1 MTDRSAIVG
10 SVAQTLGQQALGP
23 HTRSGQAP
31 GREPPG
37 RREAH
42 KQATRQALQ
51 QAADRLFA
59 EQGYGATTVRD
70 IAEAAGVNERTFFRY
85 FTGKEE
91 LIIEDALSWLPVLL
105 DKLRDRPDDE
115 DVRTALRRAIQDAG
129 ALLSASPR
137 PTPLWLFSDGP
148 PGARISRKPAG
159 TLLKIEAD
167 LAAVIGERLERTG
180 LGSTGLGST
189 GGDGPA
195 DPDYLAEV
203 LARITLAMIRSAMIR
218 HAQLARDPDQETVP
232 TSVLVDQA
240 LSILAIPGPQPA

>member
-1 MTDRSAIVG
+1 
-10 SVAQTLGQQALGP
+10 VAQTLG
-23 HTRSGQAP
+23 
-31 GREPPG
+31 PPPLG

-70 IAEAAGVNERTFFRY
+70 IAEAAGVTERTFFRY

-105 DKLRDRPDDE
+105 DKLRHRPDDE
-115 DVRTALRRAIQDAG
+115 DVGTALHRAIQDVG
-129 ALLSASPR
+129 TLLSASPR

-148 PGARISRKPAG
+148 PGTRISKMPTG
-159 TLLKIEAD
+159 TLLRIEAD
-167 LAAVIGERLERTG
+167 LAAVIRERLERTG
-180 LGSTGLGST
+180 GNSL
-189 GGDGPA
+189 P
-195 DPDYLAEV
+195 DPEYLAEM

-218 HAQLARDPDQETVP
+218 HAQLSRDPDRETVP
-232 TSVLVDQA
+232 TSVLVEQA
-240 LSILAIPGPQPA
+240 LSLLAIPGRRNLGPESGPTTGETLQ

>member
-1 MTDRSAIVG
+1 
-10 SVAQTLGQQALGP
+10 VAQTLG
-23 HTRSGQAP
+23 
-31 GREPPG
+31 PPPLG

-70 IAEAAGVNERTFFRY
+70 IAEAAGVTERTFFRY

-105 DKLRDRPDDE
+105 DKLGRRPDDE
-115 DVRTALRRAIQDAG
+115 DVGTALRRAIQDVRT
-129 ALLSASPR
+129 LLSASPR

-148 PGARISRKPAG
+148 PGTRISRMPPA
-159 TLLKIEAD
+159 TLLRIEAD
-167 LAAVIGERLERTG
+167 LAAVIRERLERSGGNG
-180 LGSTGLGST
+180 LPDT
-189 GGDGPA
+189 
-195 DPDYLAEV
+195 DYLAEM

-218 HAQLARDPDQETVP
+218 HAQLSRDPDRETVP
-232 TSVLVDQA
+232 TSVLVEQA
-240 LSILAIPGPQPA
+240 LSMLAIPGRRDLGPESGPTAGETVQ

>member
-10 SVAQTLGQQALGP
+10 SVAQT
-23 HTRSGQAP
+23 P

-85 FTGKEE
+85 FAGKEE

-115 DVRTALRRAIQDAG
+115 DVRTALRRAIQDVG

-148 PGARISRKPAG
+148 PGTRISRKPTG
-159 TLLKIEAD
+159 TLLRIEAD
-167 LAAVIGERLERTG
+167 LGAVIRERLERTG

-195 DPDYLAEV
+195 DTDYLAEI

-218 HAQLARDPDQETVP
+218 HAQLSRDPDRETVP

-240 LSILAIPGPQPA
+240 LSILALPGRRDLGSESGPTTGETL

>member
-1 MTDRSAIVG
+1 M
-10 SVAQTLGQQALGP
+10 AQTQGP
-23 HTRSGQAP
+23 ETL
-31 GREPPG
+31 G

-70 IAEAAGVNERTFFRY
+70 IAEAAGVTERTFFRY

-91 LIIEDALSWLPVLL
+91 LIVEDALGWLPVLL
-105 DKLRDRPDDE
+105 DKLRARPDDE
-115 DVRTALRRAIQDAG
+115 DVGTALRRAIQDVG
-129 ALLSASPR
+129 ALLSGSPR

-148 PGARISRKPAG
+148 PGTRISRMPTG
-159 TLLKIEAD
+159 TLLRIEAD
-167 LAAVIGERLERTG
+167 LAAVIRERLERT
-180 LGSTGLGST
+180 SST
-189 GGDGPA
+189 GGNVLA
-195 DPDYLAEV
+195 DPDYLADM

-218 HAQLARDPDQETVP
+218 HAQLSRDPDRETVP

-240 LSILAIPGPQPA
+240 LSILAIPGRQDLGPESGPTVGETL